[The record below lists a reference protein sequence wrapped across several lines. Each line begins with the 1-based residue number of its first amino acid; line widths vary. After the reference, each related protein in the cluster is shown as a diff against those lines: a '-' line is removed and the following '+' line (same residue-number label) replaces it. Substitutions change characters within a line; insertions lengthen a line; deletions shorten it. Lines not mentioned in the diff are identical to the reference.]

1 MSTEFDDISKMLN
14 DLLDGKDI
22 DAEPESEVI
31 TELPELQPEPEPEKT
46 ETVATVV
53 ETDDGAMVVADDELV
68 SEHVFTDPPTDEALP
83 LPTFTSDDIAESI
96 DIRNFATLVTLNT
109 ARWQG
114 KVKDRKAA
122 KDAADAAGA
131 SANAFEVKKKLL
143 ADCDKE
149 LKDVYKEIDA
159 ARTEHYRLTLPWS
172 TIGVN
177 EIGKR
182 TGGRLMPNTL
192 FLEYTQVMAN
202 RLAAMEEKLDIFE
215 SKYPSLM
222 AKVKQKLGTA
232 YDPAQYPNPSSIRK
246 HFRLSFDF
254 HPIPVGSDFKGLQD
268 AQIEKLSDSL
278 NRKTMKML
286 ENAMQEAWHNLYES
300 VEHAYTKLS
309 NPDATFHKTLIDRL
323 RDQVKLLQ
331 HLNATKDPR
340 MEEIRDAIGT
350 HLTKYEAKAIRDDD
364 VLRRSLGERAKE
376 ILDRMKEIAN
386 EETDD

>member
-53 ETDDGAMVVADDELV
+53 ETDEGAMVVADDELI
-68 SEHVFTDPPTDEALP
+68 SEHVFTDLPEDKPLP

-114 KVKDRKAA
+114 KVNDRKAA

-149 LKDVYKEIDA
+149 LKEVYKEIDA

-192 FLEYTQVMAN
+192 F
-202 RLAAMEEKLDIFE
+202 
-215 SKYPSLM
+215 
-222 AKVKQKLGTA
+222 
-232 YDPAQYPNPSSIRK
+232 
-246 HFRLSFDF
+246 
-254 HPIPVGSDFKGLQD
+254 
-268 AQIEKLSDSL
+268 QI
-278 NRKTMKML
+278 
-286 ENAMQEAWHNLYES
+286 
-300 VEHAYTKLS
+300 
-309 NPDATFHKTLIDRL
+309 
-323 RDQVKLLQ
+323 
-331 HLNATKDPR
+331 
-340 MEEIRDAIGT
+340 G
-350 HLTKYEAKAIRDDD
+350 
-364 VLRRSLGERAKE
+364 RAHV
-376 ILDRMKEIAN
+376 
-386 EETDD
+386 